1 MKIKK
6 NMKNY
11 KFLILL
17 SAITIVSFSSCE
29 KSEDITPT
37 NQNDMEDINFNGT
50 FSWSTGSNVTL
61 NITGLPTIVSVKN
74 TLTISLQNGTTV
86 FSNLHFMDQ
95 NLIINLTVPTTE
107 KELTLKYGTT
117 SYAVPIV
124 NNKADFSFIPVIQD

>member
-1 MKIKK
+1 
-6 NMKNY
+6 MKNY